1 MKIAIGVCEKINGTC
16 STMGCFRAFNNRDK
30 HFAIYK
36 DKDVKL
42 MTFFSCNM
50 CSSNSNENLTKIA
63 EKLVQEGITKLHLG
77 KCAVKCKAGKLE
89 EIKSIFEK
97 RNIEVIEGTH

>member
-30 HFAIYK
+30 HFTIYK
-36 DKDVKL
+36 DEDVEL

-50 CSSNSNENLTKIA
+50 CSSGSDEHLTKVA
-63 EKLVQEGITKLHLG
+63 EKLKDEGIVNLHLG

-89 EIKSIFEK
+89 EIKAVFQK
-97 RNIEVIEGTH
+97 CNITVIEGTH